1 MAYTKAGF
9 TVKNGVATIEM
20 NAPDTLNPLDLKMA
34 QDLSKAFETC
44 EQHEDVKVIVLTGAG
59 RVFSGG
65 GDIRYM
71 MDEVE
76 AGNFD
81 IGPLVRTLT
90 ALTQRLRQY
99 SKPVLCAVQ
108 GAAAGGG
115 CNLALACDMIYAE
128 EKAQFMQAFVN
139 IGLTPD
145 TGGAYILP
153 RLIGRTRAFE
163 LFATG
168 RPLSAPE
175 MYDLGLI
182 TKVTK
187 NGEVLEETMK
197 MAEKLAAGPSLVYK
211 GIKELLW
218 QSSFPDFDAFM
229 MSEAAIQVRS
239 TKSDDFVEGIRAF
252 LEKRPARFK
261 GK

>member
-115 CNLALACDMIYAE
+115 CN
-128 EKAQFMQAFVN
+128 F
-139 IGLTPD
+139 GLSLRHDLCRRKGAVHAGLRQYRPD
-145 TGGAYILP
+145 A
-153 RLIGRTRAFE
+153 
-163 LFATG
+163 
-168 RPLSAPE
+168 
-175 MYDLGLI
+175 
-182 TKVTK
+182 
-187 NGEVLEETMK
+187 
-197 MAEKLAAGPSLVYK
+197 
-211 GIKELLW
+211 
-218 QSSFPDFDAFM
+218 
-229 MSEAAIQVRS
+229 
-239 TKSDDFVEGIRAF
+239 
-252 LEKRPARFK
+252 
-261 GK
+261 

>member
-90 ALTQRLRQY
+90 ALT
-99 SKPVLCAVQ
+99 
-108 GAAAGGG
+108 
-115 CNLALACDMIYAE
+115 
-128 EKAQFMQAFVN
+128 
-139 IGLTPD
+139 
-145 TGGAYILP
+145 
-153 RLIGRTRAFE
+153 
-163 LFATG
+163 
-168 RPLSAPE
+168 
-175 MYDLGLI
+175 
-182 TKVTK
+182 
-187 NGEVLEETMK
+187 
-197 MAEKLAAGPSLVYK
+197 
-211 GIKELLW
+211 
-218 QSSFPDFDAFM
+218 
-229 MSEAAIQVRS
+229 
-239 TKSDDFVEGIRAF
+239 
-252 LEKRPARFK
+252 
-261 GK
+261 